1 MSGYAEFP
9 IVAPRWEVVG
19 GDFYG
24 RGPGWDALGES
35 KTLQELRKDYLV
47 AQKMAIQPPM
57 VGPNSLR
64 GTHRDLRPNGITYVD
79 PTDPNQVFRPLYE
92 VRPDLPGQIAAMQDS
107 RDTIRRIFFADLF
120 LAIIMN
126 DDKNMTA
133 TQVNAINNEQMM
145 MIGPVYER
153 LDHELLDPFIGRTF
167 GIMDR
172 MGLIPPVPEELAG
185 QELKIEYISML
196 AQAQQMVGLGGI
208 DRLTTYAGEMAKI
221 NPDVLD
227 KFDAD
232 EAVDQYAR
240 MLGVPAAIVRSD
252 EAVAEMRR
260 SRAEQQAQMQQ
271 MAAAAQMAQTANQ
284 GAGAM
289 RQAAQAAEG
298 GGIGEIMEMIGNQE
312 QNL

>member
-1 MSGYAEFP
+1 MS
-9 IVAPRWEVVG
+9 
-19 GDFYG
+19 D
-24 RGPGWDALGES
+24 
-35 KTLQELRKDYLV
+35 
-47 AQKMAIQPPM
+47 
-57 VGPNSLR
+57 N
-64 GTHRDLRPNGITYVD
+64 
-79 PTDPNQVFRPLYE
+79 
-92 VRPDLPGQIAAMQDS
+92 
-107 RDTIRRIFFADLF
+107 
-120 LAIIMN
+120 
-126 DDKNMTA
+126 KNMTA

-185 QELKIEYISML
+185 QELEIEYISML

-208 DRLTTYAGEMAKI
+208 DRLTTYAGEIAQL

-252 EAVAEMRR
+252 ETVAEMRHR
-260 SRAEQQAQMQQ
+260 RAEQQAQMQQ

-284 GAGAM
+284 GAGAV

-298 GGIGEIMEMIGNQE
+298 GGLGQIAELLGAGA
-312 QNL
+312 